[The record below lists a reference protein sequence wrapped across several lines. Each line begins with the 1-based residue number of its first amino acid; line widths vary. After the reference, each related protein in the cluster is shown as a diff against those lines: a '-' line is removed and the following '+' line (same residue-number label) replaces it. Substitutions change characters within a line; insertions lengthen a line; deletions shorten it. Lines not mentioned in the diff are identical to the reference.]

1 MNVKKTLESRIRGW
15 LPKEPTL
22 PSKSAQPQMPK
33 ENKPL
38 HKPKTSFFWVIPFV
52 IILFFYLFLFN
63 SQASTLGYILIGI
76 TAAISISFMALR
88 KSSHKRIVK
97 FFKYVLI
104 GIALFVLVF
113 TNLGLYLFNFA
124 GPIVP
129 QVNDSNILDISL
141 TQNLQTLEQSTS
153 FRFLQTTHF
162 GTLTLED
169 LSIHSFYSNAPGGLM
184 WTFNAGDVKNKM
196 EIGQSGGAPY
206 FYDLI
211 PHRDSLP
218 QNYPS
223 NEQISNSFNQ
233 IDSLGLH
240 WFYNQAVAEY
250 QNATGTKP
258 TVAHLT
264 LDVGFDNVSN
274 YQGITLLITAQKT
287 GQDNFGHTVYPGV
300 FKVEFQPNG
309 TILSSNN
316 HPFP

>member
-1 MNVKKTLESRIRGW
+1 
-15 LPKEPTL
+15 
-22 PSKSAQPQMPK
+22 
-33 ENKPL
+33 
-38 HKPKTSFFWVIPFV
+38 
-52 IILFFYLFLFN
+52 
-63 SQASTLGYILIGI
+63 
-76 TAAISISFMALR
+76 
-88 KSSHKRIVK
+88 
-97 FFKYVLI
+97 
-104 GIALFVLVF
+104 LFVLVF